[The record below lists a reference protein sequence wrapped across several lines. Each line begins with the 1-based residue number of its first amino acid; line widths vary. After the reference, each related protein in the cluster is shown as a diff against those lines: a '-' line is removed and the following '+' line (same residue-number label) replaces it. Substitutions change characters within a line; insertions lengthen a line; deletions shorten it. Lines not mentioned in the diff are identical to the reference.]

1 MTYELRI
8 YTINKGMMD
17 SWLKVWSE
25 EMVPIHEKY
34 GMEITGAWVPVEP
47 PQFGEGYPSGDAPMQ
62 AKNEF
67 IWVRKFK
74 DGDDLKALDGTWRSR
89 PERLALGDRPSSH
102 IAKGEIRVMRSVLPP
117 HLGS

>member
-17 SWLKVWSE
+17 SWLKVWRE

-34 GMEITGAWVPVEP
+34 GMGIEGAWVPVDP
-47 PQFGEGYPSGDAPMQ
+47 PPFGDGYPSGDAPMQ

-67 IWVRKFK
+67 IWVRSFA
-74 DGDDLKALDGTWRSR
+74 DGDDLKAKDGLWRSR
-89 PERLALGDRPSSH
+89 PERLALEERPSSH
-102 IAKGEIRVMRSVLPP
+102 IAKGEIRVMRSVFDPRKGL
-117 HLGS
+117 